1 VTDDEGEQSVALSRG
16 SKGFLAFVVVAL
28 AGVGGGLLW
37 LDGRLTGD
45 DDDDET
51 AVLAG
56 QPVEVT
62 VEPGQSVR
70 SVGEELVELGVLA
83 RLRPFLN
90 AAEDANL
97 PARLQPGIFELETG
111 MDPGDAVDVFMAGPV
126 NAGEGRFTVQE
137 GLPVEVVLERLAAQF
152 EAYDESDFRAVLD
165 ERIEAGENADG
176 VLRLPDWV
184 PEPAEA
190 GDEVIEPFEGVLFP
204 ETYEVAS
211 DATPLQILQRM
222 VDQLERVMDG
232 VDGSAVQAA
241 ADRGIDRYQALILAS
256 LIERETRVD
265 GERRTVSGVIENRL
279 EESMRLQIDAT
290 VLYARGEHTDR
301 VLFED
306 TEIDSPYNTY
316 QVDGLPPTPISG
328 AGRAAIE
335 AAFDPEDVTYRYYVL
350 DPACDGTHVFADT
363 LDEHNVNVRAFRDA
377 GGCR

>member
-1 VTDDEGEQSVALSRG
+1 VRLSRG
-16 SKGFLAFVVVAL
+16 SKGFLAFVVLAL
-28 AGVGGGLLW
+28 AGLGVGLLW
-37 LDGRLTGD
+37 LDDRLGR
-45 DDDDET
+45 DDDEEAT
-51 AVLAG
+51 VVAG
-56 QPVEVT
+56 QPVELT

-70 SVGEELVELGVLA
+70 SVGEDLEELGVIG
-83 RLRPFLN
+83 RLRPFLA
-90 AAEDANL
+90 AAEDADL
-97 PARLQPGIFELETG
+97 PSRLQPGAFELETG
-111 MDPGDAVDVFMAGPV
+111 MEPDAAVEVLLAGPL

-137 GLPVEVVLERLAAQF
+137 GLPVEVTLERLAAQF
-152 EAYDESDFRAVLD
+152 EAYDVEDFRTVLD
-165 ERIEAGENADG
+165 ERTEAGGNADG
-176 VLRLPDWV
+176 LLRLPEWA

-190 GDEVIEPFEGVLFP
+190 GEEVIEPYEGLLFP

-211 DATPLQILQRM
+211 DASALQVLQRM
-222 VDQLERVMDG
+222 VDQLEQVMQDA
-232 VDGSAVQAA
+232 SQAQGA
-241 ADRGIDRYQALILAS
+241 AELEPYQALIKAS

-265 GERRTVSGVIENRL
+265 DERRTVAGVIENRL
-279 EESMRLQIDAT
+279 EEGMRLQIDAT

-328 AGRAAIE
+328 SGRAAIQ

-363 LDEHNVNVRAFRDA
+363 LEEHNRNVAAFREA

>member
-1 VTDDEGEQSVALSRG
+1 VRLSRG

-28 AGVGGGLLW
+28 AGLGVGLLW
-37 LDGRLTGD
+37 LDDRLGGE
-45 DDDDET
+45 DEEEA

-56 QPVEVT
+56 QPVDLT

-70 SVGEELVELGVLA
+70 SVGEELEELGVIG
-83 RLRPFLN
+83 RLRPFLT
-90 AAEDANL
+90 AAEDADL
-97 PARLQPGIFELETG
+97 PARLQPGAFELETG
-111 MDPGDAVDVFMAGPV
+111 MEPDAAVEVLLAGPL

-137 GLPVEVVLERLAAQF
+137 GLPVEVVLERLATQF
-152 EAYDESDFRAVLD
+152 EAYDVDAFRAVLD
-165 ERIEAGENADG
+165 ERTEAGGNADG
-176 VLRLPDWV
+176 LLRLPEWA

-190 GDEVIEPFEGVLFP
+190 GEEVIEPYEGLLFP
-204 ETYEVAS
+204 ETYEVPS
-211 DATPLQILQRM
+211 DATALQILQRM
-222 VDQLERVMDG
+222 VDQLEQVMQD
-232 VDGSAVQAA
+232 VAQAD
-241 ADRGIDRYQALILAS
+241 ADLDRYQALILAS

-265 GERRTVSGVIENRL
+265 DERRTVAGVIENRL
-279 EESMRLQIDAT
+279 GEGMRLQIDAT

-328 AGRAAIE
+328 SGRAAIE

-363 LDEHNVNVRAFRDA
+363 LEEHNRNVAAFRDA

>member
-1 VTDDEGEQSVALSRG
+1 VRLSRG
-16 SKGFLAFVVVAL
+16 SKGFLAFVVLAL
-28 AGVGGGLLW
+28 AGLGVGLLW
-37 LDGRLTGD
+37 LDDRLGR
-45 DDDDET
+45 DDDEEAT
-51 AVLAG
+51 VVAG
-56 QPVEVT
+56 QPVELT

-70 SVGEELVELGVLA
+70 SVGEDLEELGVIG
-83 RLRPFLN
+83 RLRPFLA
-90 AAEDANL
+90 AAEDADL
-97 PARLQPGIFELETG
+97 PSRLQPGAFELETG
-111 MDPGDAVDVFMAGPV
+111 MEPDAAVEVLLAGPL

-137 GLPVEVVLERLAAQF
+137 GLPVEVTLERLAAQF
-152 EAYDESDFRAVLD
+152 EAYDVEDFRTVLD
-165 ERIEAGENADG
+165 ERTEAGGNADG
-176 VLRLPDWV
+176 LLRLPEWA

-190 GDEVIEPFEGVLFP
+190 GEEVIEPYEGLLFP

-211 DATPLQILQRM
+211 DASALQVLQRM
-222 VDQLERVMDG
+222 VDQLEQVMQDA
-232 VDGSAVQAA
+232 SQAQGA
-241 ADRGIDRYQALILAS
+241 AELDRYQALILAS

-265 GERRTVSGVIENRL
+265 DERRTVAGVIENRL
-279 EESMRLQIDAT
+279 EEGMRLQIDAT

-328 AGRAAIE
+328 SGRAAIQ

-363 LDEHNVNVRAFRDA
+363 LEEHNRNVAAFREA

>member
-1 VTDDEGEQSVALSRG
+1 VRLSRG
-16 SKGFLAFVVVAL
+16 SKGFLAFVVLAL
-28 AGVGGGLLW
+28 AGLGVGLLW
-37 LDGRLTGD
+37 LDDRLGR
-45 DDDDET
+45 DDDEEAT
-51 AVLAG
+51 VVAG
-56 QPVEVT
+56 QPVELT

-70 SVGEELVELGVLA
+70 SVGEDLEELGVIG
-83 RLRPFLN
+83 RLRPFLA
-90 AAEDANL
+90 AAEDADL
-97 PARLQPGIFELETG
+97 PSRLQPGAFELETG
-111 MDPGDAVDVFMAGPV
+111 MEPDAAVEVLLAGPL

-137 GLPVEVVLERLAAQF
+137 GLPVEVTLERLAAQF
-152 EAYDESDFRAVLD
+152 EAYDVEDFRTILD
-165 ERIEAGENADG
+165 ERTEAGGNADG
-176 VLRLPDWV
+176 LLRLPEWA

-190 GDEVIEPFEGVLFP
+190 GEEVIEPYEGLLFP

-211 DATPLQILQRM
+211 DASALQVLQRM
-222 VDQLERVMDG
+222 VDQLEQVMQDA
-232 VDGSAVQAA
+232 SQAQGA
-241 ADRGIDRYQALILAS
+241 AELEPYQALIKAS

-265 GERRTVSGVIENRL
+265 DERRTVAGVIENRL
-279 EESMRLQIDAT
+279 EEGMRLQIDAT

-328 AGRAAIE
+328 SGRAAIQ

-363 LDEHNVNVRAFRDA
+363 LEEHNRNVAAFREA

>member
-1 VTDDEGEQSVALSRG
+1 VALSRG
-16 SKGFLAFVVVAL
+16 SKGFLAFVVVGLAAL
-28 AGVGGGLLW
+28 GGALWW
-37 LDGRLTGD
+37 LDGWLGVGD
-45 DDDDET
+45 DEGT
-51 AVLAG
+51 VVPAG
-56 QPVEVT
+56 QPVEVA
-62 VEPGQSVR
+62 VEAGQSVR
-70 SVGEELVELGVLA
+70 SVGEELVELGVVA

-90 AAEDANL
+90 AAEDADL
-97 PARLQPGIFELETG
+97 AQRLQPGLFELETG
-111 MDPGDAVDVFMAGPV
+111 MEYDQAVAVLLAGPV
-126 NAGEGRFTVQE
+126 GGGAGRFTVQE
-137 GLPVEVVLERLAAQF
+137 GLPVEVTLERLAAQF
-152 EAYDESDFRAVLD
+152 EDHDVADFRAVLD
-165 ERIEAGENADG
+165 ERTAAGENADG
-176 VLRLPDWV
+176 VLQLPDWV

-190 GDEVIEPFEGVLFP
+190 GDEVIEPYEGVLFP

-222 VDQLERVMDG
+222 VDQLVRVMDG
-232 VDGSAVQAA
+232 IDPDAVEAA
-241 ADRGIDRYQALILAS
+241 EERGIDRYQALILAS

-265 GERRTVSGVIENRL
+265 AERRTVSGVIANRL
-279 EESMRLQIDAT
+279 DDGMRLQIDAT

-350 DPACDGTHVFADT
+350 APECDGSHVFADT
-363 LDEHNVNVRAFRDA
+363 LDEHNRNVREFRDA